1 MKNKLMKKGVNPLAL
16 IDPIQEALT
25 IVSSTIINIKRENAI
40 TERIEIEAGAYV
52 EKEREVTKRV
62 IRESNVSLAKFCV
75 ECETKLRLANLD
87 IEKLKVEIEV
97 VAKESSETHEENMA
111 YLALEE
117 KALDKKIETINMFI
131 EIMKGLNTFDEKREV
146 LQSIQN
152 LVLSLS

>member
-62 IRESNVSLAKFCV
+62 IHESNVSLAKFCV
-75 ECETKLRLANLD
+75 ECETKLRLASLD